1 MKSHKAKIICFQFT
15 VLISFIFFTQAVSAE
30 KAGKHVINLKDEK
43 GNETNI
49 TIINPD
55 PAIFTTDPNVIK
67 TELFDLKG
75 IRLTPDTKVFLY
87 GVDQDSILDRPEAI
101 DEEDEI
107 YFIFTETE
115 SKDKSPG
122 YEVLVTYGDSLP
134 TERAR
139 VHGKMLKGVLPFSF
153 LTEKS
158 RREQEIEEPKKYTYV
173 TLMRV
178 EESLEGRGRRYAI
191 FELFAPK
198 RSESDKGDKKESLKK
213 FAFPIHEIYY
223 FNIRLGFIY
232 SELKN
237 PEYGVR
243 DIFTPDTSQKQRV
256 LVITSEGD
264 TQFNPALSVVYYPK
278 GNDLRLDPDRK
289 KLLQRIHP
297 VVGFPLRGRIFE
309 SLFAGIDYEL
319 SIGVDIIAG
328 VRTGKVKKLISDM
341 VPYEPG
347 TTGYTILPQEFT
359 NDDIPLKEKWDYSY
373 FLGIVFDTAVFTRLF
388 GFD

>member
-1 MKSHKAKIICFQFT
+1 MKSHKAKIICFQLT

-30 KAGKHVINLKDEK
+30 KHVICLVDDQE
-43 GNETNI
+43 NETNI
-49 TIINPD
+49 TTINPD
-55 PAIFTTDPNVIK
+55 PAMFTTDPNVIK

-87 GVDQDSILDRPEAI
+87 NVDQDSILDRPEAI

-115 SKDKSPG
+115 SKDESPG
-122 YEVLVTYGDSLP
+122 YEVLVTYEEPLP

-139 VHGKMLKGVLPFSF
+139 VHGKMLPGVLTFPPLIKKS
-153 LTEKS
+153 LEK
-158 RREQEIEEPKKYTYV
+158 QKIKEPEKYTYV

-178 EESLEGRGRRYAI
+178 EESLEGRGGRYAI

-328 VRTGKVKKLISDM
+328 VRAGKVKKLSSDI

-347 TTGYTILPQEFT
+347 TTGYTILSEEFT
-359 NDDIPLKEKWDYSY
+359 NDDIPLKKKWDYSY

-388 GFD
+388 GID